1 MGVLLSVSIFFD
13 SLNHGDAHSSQTAA
27 AVSASQDALA
37 DVFERIECFFSRME
51 TYIEVP
57 PTAGMTE
64 IIVKIMIEVISII
77 GIATKGMKQS
87 RAKRYVKR
95 LMGRTDMEDALR
107 RLDRLT
113 KEEVRMAAAQGLK
126 ATHEVD
132 GKVQGVDDKVQDVDK
147 KVQGVDDR
155 VRDVDDKI
163 DVVID
168 GADKTREEILTSMGN
183 QDRNQ
188 IRRDLQH
195 WLLPPD
201 SSINYNTACDAHH
214 QGTAT
219 WFTESTTF
227 TDWKASGSLLWI
239 HGKPG
244 SGKSVL
250 TSSIIRDIK
259 GISDAGSAHISYFFF
274 DFKDKGKQDVRAL
287 LSSLVIQLSHQ
298 SDSFCDILI
307 GHHSTHQS
315 GSQQPSDGTL
325 TQCLEDMLRVPGQV
339 PIYIIID
346 ALDECPNTTGIPTP
360 RDKVL
365 MLVKKLVESEPRNLR
380 LCITSRPEVDIRTSI
395 EPLTSNR
402 ISLHDESGQKEDID
416 NFIYSVVYSDQNMRR
431 WRDADKKVVV
441 ETLSKRAD
449 GMFRWVFCQLE
460 TLRQCLPASV
470 RVILA
475 ELPETL
481 DATYERILSEIP
493 KSNRVYTHRL
503 LQCLTVAFRPLS
515 VEELAEV
522 LAVDFT
528 PIGGIPKL
536 KEDLR
541 WEDQEQAVLTACSSL
556 VAVVEHWGLR
566 EVQFSHFSVK
576 EFLTSDRLATSKM
589 DTSRYHRIRLEEA
602 HTIMAQA
609 CLSVLLRLDYDLDE
623 ESVKSFPLAN
633 YAGNHFSDHVEFE
646 DVLSQIGDG
655 VDDLLDAGN
664 PHFAAW
670 LWIRRGF
677 HHSYILPQQPAAR
690 PEDINAVGE
699 YGTLLH
705 VASRGGHSEIAN
717 FLLDHF
723 VDVDVRDPDAETPL
737 HRAVSNS
744 YDSDRGV
751 YSGSFEIIRQLIERN
766 ADINARD
773 NEGKTPLHQ
782 LLARGHGDAC
792 FELVKFLL
800 DHGADADT
808 RDNEASTLL
817 HAASACG
824 SVKVV
829 ELLLKNNANTNIDV
843 KDKRGGTPLHR
854 AMRDDYGSPADYYFD
869 AIPFLLE
876 HGADVDALDED
887 HSTPL
892 HLAVQF
898 G

>member
-1 MGVLLSVSIFFD
+1 MASAAFSQTAGLSMRKVANSQNPTVTVSSTNYQAIFDNALEGYKRRTKKDLRSHPLFAKLEACDSTDNVLATLREQISGLDQSGHDKWSKWLNPTVNVLYNFSATIGGGISLVYPPAGVIFTGMGVLLS
-13 SLNHGDAHSSQTAA
+13 TAT

-37 DVFERIECFFSRME
+37 DIFERIEYFFSRMG

-57 PTAGMTE
+57 STAGMTE
-64 IIVKIMIEVISII
+64 IIVKIMIEMISII
-77 GIATKGMKQS
+77 GIAMKGMKQS

-113 KEEVRMAAAQGLK
+113 QEEVRMAAAQGLK

-147 KVQGVDDR
+147 KVQGVEDR

-163 DVVID
+163 EVVID
-168 GADKTREEILTSMGN
+168 GAEKTREEILTSMGN

-188 IRRDLQH
+188 IRWNLQR
-195 WLLPPD
+195 WLSPPD
-201 SSINYNTACDAHH
+201 SSINYNTACDTRH

-239 HGKPG
+239 HGKR
-244 SGKSVL
+244 
-250 TSSIIRDIK
+250 TRIWEDSSIIRDIK

-566 EVQFSHFSVK
+566 AVQFSHFSVK

-589 DTSRYHRIRLEEA
+589 DTSRYHHIRLEEA

-609 CLSVLLRLDYDLDE
+609 CLSVLLRLDYDLDKAG
-623 ESVKSFPLAN
+623 VKSFPLAQ
-633 YAGNHFSDHVEFE
+633 YAADHFGNHVEFE

-655 VDDLLDAGN
+655 VDDLLDSEN
-664 PHFAAW
+664 PHFSAW
-670 LWIRRGF
+670 LWMRIDFYDTWVGVEKPRQPDTVFLYHLVEFGYF
-677 HHSYILPQQPAAR
+677 GLVHHLISKR
-690 PEDINAVGE
+690 PEDINAPIH
-699 YGTLLH
+699 YWITSL
-705 VASRGGHSEIAN
+705 
-717 FLLDHF
+717 
-723 VDVDVRDPDAETPL
+723 T
-737 HRAVSNS
+737 
-744 YDSDRGV
+744 
-751 YSGSFEIIRQLIERN
+751 
-766 ADINARD
+766 
-773 NEGKTPLHQ
+773 
-782 LLARGHGDAC
+782 
-792 FELVKFLL
+792 
-800 DHGADADT
+800 
-808 RDNEASTLL
+808 
-817 HAASACG
+817 
-824 SVKVV
+824 
-829 ELLLKNNANTNIDV
+829 
-843 KDKRGGTPLHR
+843 
-854 AMRDDYGSPADYYFD
+854 
-869 AIPFLLE
+869 
-876 HGADVDALDED
+876 
-887 HSTPL
+887 
-892 HLAVQF
+892 
-898 G
+898 